1 MAYIAGDTITAAQY
15 NVFVA
20 SSSDPF
26 GYNHFAGTGSG
37 EYGLGQ
43 TELPQVTAVAGT
55 VTAAQFNT
63 LMTGIDNIANH
74 TNVSITARTQV
85 SAGDTIAIK
94 SALETDLAALA
105 TAVAAGST
113 SASGGLTNNQLRQVT
128 TGSTGWNTATH
139 EISVTFANANTM
151 RHYFNAGGKIRLVC
165 DVSGSVD
172 GDKDT
177 VFTDLGTGLGNLD
190 IGSLATTRSG
200 SSETLTTNNLSRG
213 YRDLTTSY
221 QNIIKLTSDNSNY
234 TDNSLEVQAKLDASV
249 DSATVITVKII
260 FLDGASDG
268 TFTSGNTAGVPAD
281 PNNAPQVRSTVT
293 ERHPNDS
300 EGLAAAIQS
309 SSNAQVSNSTG

>member
-1 MAYIAGDTITAAQY
+1 M
-15 NVFVA
+15 
-20 SSSDPF
+20 
-26 GYNHFAGTGSG
+26 
-37 EYGLGQ
+37 
-43 TELPQVTAVAGT
+43 
-55 VTAAQFNT
+55 
-63 LMTGIDNIANH
+63 
-74 TNVSITARTQV
+74 
-85 SAGDTIAIK
+85 
-94 SALETDLAALA
+94 
-105 TAVAAGST
+105 
-113 SASGGLTNNQLRQVT
+113 T